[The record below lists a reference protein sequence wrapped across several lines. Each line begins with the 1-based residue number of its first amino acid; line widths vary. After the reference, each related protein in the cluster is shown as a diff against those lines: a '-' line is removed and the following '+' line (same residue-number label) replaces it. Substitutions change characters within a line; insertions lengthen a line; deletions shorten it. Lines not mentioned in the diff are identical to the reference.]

1 MRLET
6 PMAHRLIKTELSL
19 ATYACNERA
28 WRLGMYDPN
37 HRIADIGIP
46 QQGRHIA
53 LLFPRHPIS
62 IKPVMLAPIR
72 RAAKPAAA
80 RATNIINV
88 IKY

>member
-1 MRLET
+1 
-6 PMAHRLIKTELSL
+6 MAHRLIKPRNRLSL
-19 ATYACNERA
+19 AAYARNERA
-28 WRLGMYDPN
+28 WRLEIDAPN
-37 HRIADIGIP
+37 CRWIADIGIP

-72 RAAKPAAA
+72 IAAKPAAA